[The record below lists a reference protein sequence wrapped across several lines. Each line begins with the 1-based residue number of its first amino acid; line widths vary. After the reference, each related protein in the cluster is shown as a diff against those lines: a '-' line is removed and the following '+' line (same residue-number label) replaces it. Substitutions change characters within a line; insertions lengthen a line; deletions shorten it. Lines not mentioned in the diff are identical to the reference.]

1 MCPNE
6 MNNAISIELKG
17 DKEKLTG
24 VREGSYVRLPGSI
37 AERFPSIKKAIEE
50 QEVIEKEGGILNN
63 VWGILETETG
73 EQLAKGQKLY
83 ARVRIQL
90 TSGRFVI
97 AAATVALGV
106 VAAVTV
112 TVVQQSHKKR

>member
-6 MNNAISIELKG
+6 MNNAVSIQLIG
-17 DKEKLTG
+17 DKEELTG
-24 VREGSYVRLPGSI
+24 VQEGSYVRLPGTI

-63 VWGILETETG
+63 IWGILETETG

-90 TSGRFVI
+90 KSGRFVI

-106 VAAVTV
+106 VAVITV
-112 TVVQQSHKKR
+112 PKIKSHKKR